1 MTRTWTPRPGSCG
14 TWPGRGPG
22 RASPDQEG
30 QLRLGRR
37 VGRPTPGRLGRE
49 HDPRR
54 CPDRVQRLRRHAHGL
69 GPDPIRGREQRRASV
84 PAAQPGTHPPGP
96 DTRDVTGPV
105 GGAPMMRFMAR
116 PGRRRQVQRPV
127 HIGVG
132 DRTGTPTRP
141 ARQAPDQK
149 KPVTVHDNVPAGP
162 DGASTRRAYNPV
174 ESDAARSK
182 ADALQARFADWLWQD
197 PVRADRLV
205 DDYNR
210 RFNSTVLR
218 DYGTAGQALTLPGLA
233 KNFTPP
239 PAPTRRRRT
248 NHRGTLRRTVPR
260 GRRRENRRNG
270 HGLHGTAPPRP
281 GDGSPHAE
289 RTGPDLTL

>member
-1 MTRTWTPRPGSCG
+1 M
-14 TWPGRGPG
+14 
-22 RASPDQEG
+22 
-30 QLRLGRR
+30 
-37 VGRPTPGRLGRE
+37 
-49 HDPRR
+49 
-54 CPDRVQRLRRHAHGL
+54 
-69 GPDPIRGREQRRASV
+69 
-84 PAAQPGTHPPGP
+84 
-96 DTRDVTGPV
+96 TGPV

-141 ARQAPDQK
+141 ARQAPDQKK

-239 PAPTRRRRT
+239 RPHQLAVVARIIGEPSVGLFHEVGAGKTAEMVM
-248 NHRGTLRRTVPR
+248 GCMELRRLGLVTEARTPNEPARTSPSNPDTPPYRRARTKPR
-260 GRRRENRRNG
+260 QD
-270 HGLHGTAPPRP
+270 TPPRP
-281 GDGSPHAE
+281 QATTSPSTN
-289 RTGPDLTL
+289 RFMDT

>member
-149 KPVTVHDNVPAGP
+149 KNPSP
-162 DGASTRRAYNPV
+162 STTT
-174 ESDAARSK
+174 
-182 ADALQARFADWLWQD
+182 F
-197 PVRADRLV
+197 
-205 DDYNR
+205 
-210 RFNSTVLR
+210 
-218 DYGTAGQALTLPGLA
+218 
-233 KNFTPP
+233 P
-239 PAPTRRRRT
+239 PAPTEPRPDAHTTQSNPTPPAPRPTPSKPASPTGSGRT
-248 NHRGTLRRTVPR
+248 QSAPTDSSTTTTGASTPPSCAT
-260 GRRRENRRNG
+260 
-270 HGLHGTAPPRP
+270 TAPPGRP
-281 GDGSPHAE
+281 SPSQASR
-289 RTGPDLTL
+289 RTSPPPARTNSPSSHESSGNPPSDCSTRSAPGKPPKWSWAAWNCAASAW